1 MLGRLFTS
9 TIGLLLA
16 ASLAAPAS
24 AADYRGT
31 TAGWP
36 SYANGYYAA
45 GYPANYAAGPAY
57 YVARPIPAAGY
68 TAQSPGM
75 MYMPT
80 TAAYANK
87 RQISKTAIMFE
98 DFVRDASERTRNA
111 LGIHD
116 YCHWFPSLRT
126 LGFAL
131 KKRRTCNLVSSIS
144 REESWEEAEAECGL
158 PSRFEV
164 MFLEKASIKDLA

>member
-45 GYPANYAAGPAY
+45 GYPANYSAGPAY

-80 TAAYANK
+80 TAAYANPTYFAAYG
-87 RQISKTAIMFE
+87 RSPATYRPVSA
-98 DFVRDASERTRNA
+98 VGYAPPAGAYYAPTNA
-111 LGIHD
+111 
-116 YCHWFPSLRT
+116 YY
-126 LGFAL
+126 
-131 KKRRTCNLVSSIS
+131 
-144 REESWEEAEAECGL
+144 
-158 PSRFEV
+158 
-164 MFLEKASIKDLA
+164 